1 MRGNTHNAH
10 IQLDDDFFRNF
21 HRSCRIVDA
30 HCDILVTLRE
40 NNCCLN
46 EERTSGH
53 LDLPRLVRGGVKVL
67 FFAAFVRPYLPGGY
81 LKRALELAA
90 TFYRETKNSH
100 DYLVPV
106 FAWEDLLLA
115 LEQGKMASI
124 LTIEGGEALEGS
136 IEVLQMLHRLGVR
149 GLTLTWNYRNALGDG
164 VAELDTRG
172 GLTKFG
178 KAVVREMNRLRMV
191 VDVAHLS
198 PAGFWDVLETS
209 SAPVIAS
216 HCNSFRICPHP
227 RNLTDEQVRAIAA
240 AGGVIGVTFVPAFV
254 CSTNPSLERLLDHI
268 GHLVEVGGIDCVGL
282 GSDFEG
288 FDGFLPGLED
298 VTRLP
303 HLTESLLKRGYAPHE
318 VRKIMGE
325 NFLRVLEE
333 VLPASR

>member
-1 MRGNTHNAH
+1 
-10 IQLDDDFFRNF
+10 
-21 HRSCRIVDA
+21 
-30 HCDILVTLRE
+30 
-40 NNCCLN
+40 
-46 EERTSGH
+46 
-53 LDLPRLVRGGVKVL
+53 VL
-67 FFAAFVRPYLPGGY
+67 FFAAFIRPDIPGGY
-81 LKRALELAA
+81 LKRALELVA
-90 TFYRETKNSH
+90 TFYAETDQNQ

-106 FAWEDLLLA
+106 LSWKDLLVTV
-115 LEQGKMASI
+115 EQGKIASI

-136 IEVLQMLHRLGVR
+136 VEVLQMLYHLGVR
-149 GLTLTWNYRNALGDG
+149 GLTLTWNYRNPLGDG
-164 VAELDTRG
+164 VAERDTCG

-178 KAVVREMNRLRMV
+178 KTVVREMNRLGML

-198 PAGFWDVLETS
+198 AAGFWDVLQIS

-216 HCNSFRICPHP
+216 HCNSFSICPHP
-227 RNLTDEQVRAIAA
+227 RNLSDEQVRAIAA

-254 CSTNPSLERLLDHI
+254 CAANPSLERLLDHVD
-268 GHLVEVGGIDCVGL
+268 HLVEVGGIECVGI

-303 HLTESLLKRGYAPHE
+303 CLTRGLLRRGYAPHE

-325 NFLRVLEE
+325 NFLRVLGK